1 MSVLRSRTVTVSID
15 TPPARVYE
23 FAGNPENFPQWTPSF
38 VRAVRRAG
46 DGWIL
51 ETRDGELGLR
61 FVDRNPFGVLDHYV
75 TVAGVEILV
84 PMRVV
89 PNGSGSEVMLTL
101 VQTPDMSDA
110 TFAKDAAM
118 IDRDLLTLKTVLER
132 PTRPGPR

>member
-23 FAGNPENFPQWTPSF
+23 FAGNPENFPVWTPSF
-38 VRAVRRAG
+38 VRSVRRAG

-61 FVDRNPFGVLDHYV
+61 FVADNPFGVLDHYV
-75 TVAGVEILV
+75 RVAPGEEFLV

-101 VQTPDMSDA
+101 VQTPDMSA
-110 TFAKDAAM
+110 KQFAEDTAM
-118 IDRDLLTLKTVLER
+118 IERDLRALKAVLEGAAR
-132 PTRPGPR
+132 